1 VVDDIVF
8 FIMVPLLLPF
18 QSFIAS
24 QVENENELELVV
36 ASGVGLLAF
45 DPPVE
50 LVEEEEEDNMVQT
63 K

>member
-36 ASGVGLLAF
+36 GSGVGLLAS